1 MKKLS
6 VRDLLENQ
14 GIKIPPHLSELEQRW
29 EGIQALKKEINDALL
44 DEHDVAIRNI
54 PGGDHVE

>member
-6 VRDLLENQ
+6 VRELLENQ
-14 GIKIPPHLSELEQRW
+14 GIKIPPHLDEIERRW
-29 EGIQALKKEINDALL
+29 EGIQSLKQEINDANL
-44 DEHDVAIRNI
+44 DDADLAIRNI

>member
-6 VRDLLENQ
+6 VRQLLENQ
-14 GIKIPPHLSELEQRW
+14 GIKIPPHLAEIERRW
-29 EGIQALKKEINDALL
+29 EGIQSLKQEMNDAKLEDYDL
-44 DEHDVAIRNI
+44 AIRNM